1 MPLSREEIQ
10 KLHRD
15 HSFYPWS
22 AQASVGDPVVMAS
35 AKGVYFWDHNG
46 KKYIDFSSQL
56 MNMNVGHG
64 HPRIIQAVKDQ
75 VEQLAFV
82 YPQFSSEIKGLASQK
97 LAQLAPGDLN
107 KVLWTLG
114 GAESVENAIKIARTF
129 TGRHKIVTRY
139 RSFHGAGLGSLALGG
154 DPRRLPHEPTISGV
168 VRVHDP
174 YAYRCPFGYAPE
186 GNTQVYIDHVIQ
198 TMEFEGPETIAA
210 IMMEAVTGSSGL
222 LVPPPGYWEQI
233 AEYCRKKGIL
243 VIADEVMSGFG
254 RTGKMFA
261 MEHFN
266 VVPDIMVVAKGLTC
280 GYVPMGAV
288 IVNDRISKHFDTNA
302 LVCGL
307 TYSGHPVGCAAA
319 LATMNV
325 YAEDNLVENARVM
338 GESMSRHM
346 HALKEKHPSVGDVRS
361 IGLFGVLEIVKNRK
375 TREPMAPWNAK
386 ASEMGAMAKV
396 AARLKEQGL
405 STFVRW
411 NWVFAVPPLCINEA
425 EMAEGMAMI
434 DDALNLADAAYEG

>member
-1 MPLSREEIQ
+1 MPLSRDEIQ
-10 KLHRD
+10 RLHRE

-22 AQASVGDPVVMAS
+22 AQASVGDPVVMS
-35 AKGVYFWDHNG
+35 RAKGVYFWDHNG
-46 KKYIDFSSQL
+46 KRYIDFSSQL

-64 HPRIIQAVKDQ
+64 HPRIIEAIKAQ
-75 VEQLAFV
+75 VEELAFV
-82 YPQFSSEIKGLASQK
+82 YPQFSTEVKGLAAQK
-97 LAQLAPGDLN
+97 LAELAPGDLK

-114 GAESVENAIKIARTF
+114 GAESVENAIKIARQF
-129 TGRHKIVTRY
+129 TGRHKVVTRY
-139 RSFHGAGLGSLALGG
+139 RSFHGASLGSLALGG

-186 GNTQVYIDHVIQ
+186 GNPQVYIDHVIQ

-210 IMMEAVTGSSGL
+210 ILMESVTGSSGL
-222 LVPPPGYWEQI
+222 IIPPQGYWEEI
-233 AEYCRKKGIL
+233 TAYCRKKGIL

-254 RTGKMFA
+254 RTGKMFGI
-261 MEHFN
+261 EHYG
-266 VVPDIMVVAKGLTC
+266 VVPDLMTVAKGLTC
-280 GYVPMGAV
+280 GYVPLGAV
-288 IVNDRISKHFDTNA
+288 IAREHIAEYFETHP

-338 GESMSRHM
+338 GESMSRHL
-346 HALKEKHPSVGDVRS
+346 HALKDKHPSVGDVRS
-361 IGLFGVLEIVKNRK
+361 IGLFGVIECVKNRQ
-375 TREPMAPWNAK
+375 TREPLAPWNAK

-396 AARLKEQGL
+396 AGKLKDLGL

-411 NWVFAVPPLCINEA
+411 NWVFTVPPLCITEA
-425 EMAEGMAMI
+425 EMAEGMAII
-434 DDALNLADAAYEG
+434 DEALNLADEAYEA